1 MNTENKPEMEIHY
14 EEDFPGYGP
23 GWVVVLVKNGYQ
35 IWGEWPRKTKSA
47 AKALA
52 KAKAKIHGAKRITI
66 NYLPE
71 IIEL

>member
-1 MNTENKPEMEIHY
+1 MSTENKPEMEIHY
-14 EEDFPGYGP
+14 EEDYPGYGP
-23 GWVVVLVKNGYQ
+23 VWVILLVENGYQ
-35 IWGEWPRKTKSA
+35 ICGEWVRKTKSA
-47 AKALA
+47 AKTLA